1 MSSSSLAEAVG
12 GGDRPP
18 RRVALLGSTGSIGR
32 QAVDVLV
39 AHPDAFTVVALATG
53 SNARL
58 LAEQAARLRPAAVAL
73 GDGASLAGLDLP
85 PGTERVG
92 GADALEVLATR
103 DDVDLVVVGTGGVV
117 SLRPVLAALRAG
129 KVVATANKET
139 LVAGGH
145 LVMPL
150 ARLLAARVAAA
161 RPGDPFASP
170 LAWLRPIDSEHSAI
184 WQCLVGE
191 SMAGVAALIL
201 TASGGPFLDASP
213 EAMTAITPEQAL
225 RHPTWTMGAKITI
238 DSATLANKGLEVIEA
253 HWLYDV
259 DYDAIEV
266 VIHPQSVVHSA
277 VRFVDGSLKA
287 QLGTPDMRLPIQYAL
302 TYPDRRPSPA
312 APPDLIA
319 AGRLDFR
326 APDET
331 RFPALRIAR
340 TAGRMGPHASAALIA
355 ADEVAVARFLDGTL
369 GFSGI
374 PALLE
379 AAVER
384 FGGTDPPDPDVEE
397 LLALDVAVRAAF
409 ATTRF
414 GAPA

>member
-1 MSSSSLAEAVG
+1 MSSPSSADG
-12 GGDRPP
+12 GRVADRRP
-18 RRVALLGSTGSIGR
+18 RGVALLGSTGSIGR
-32 QAVDVLV
+32 QAVDVLA
-39 AHPDAFTVVALATG
+39 AHPDAFRVVALATG
-53 SNARL
+53 SKAGL

-73 GDGASLAGLDLP
+73 ADDAALTSLDLP

-92 GADALEVLATR
+92 GPDALVALATR

-150 ARLLAARVAAA
+150 ARALADGVASS
-161 RPGDPFASP
+161 RPGDPYASP

-191 SMAGVAALIL
+191 SMTGVAALIL
-201 TASGGPFLDASP
+201 TASGGPFLDA
-213 EAMTAITPEQAL
+213 TPAALASVTPAQAL
-225 RHPTWTMGAKITI
+225 RHPTWVMGAKITI

-259 DYDAIEV
+259 GYDAIEV

-319 AGRLDFR
+319 TEQLDFR
-326 APDET
+326 APDEE

-340 TAGRMGPHASAALIA
+340 AAGRLGPRASAALIA
-355 ADEVAVARFLDGTL
+355 ADDVAVARFLDGTL
-369 GFSGI
+369 GFTGI

-379 AAVER
+379 AAVAR
-384 FGGTDPPDPDVEE
+384 FGGSGGSAPDVEE
-397 LLALDVAVRAAF
+397 LVELDSAVRATF
-409 ATTRF
+409 ATASF
-414 GAPA
+414 GVHA